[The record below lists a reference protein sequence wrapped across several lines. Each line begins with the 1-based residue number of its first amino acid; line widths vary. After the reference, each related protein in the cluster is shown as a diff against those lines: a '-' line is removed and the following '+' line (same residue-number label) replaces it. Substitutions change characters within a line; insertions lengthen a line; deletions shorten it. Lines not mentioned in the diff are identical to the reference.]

1 MEAKMTL
8 FGKTSFLL
16 IAFGSFVVFFILTL
30 IVRHGVTQQLDTL
43 VLHSLNS
50 IKSSKLDDVFKWITW
65 AGSLW
70 VLIPLSVTIIG
81 LLYYFS
87 YPLMARVFGLG
98 FLGTVITTYL
108 IKYLV
113 ARERPQFFLPCDAI
127 PIDPSYPSAH
137 TAQIVAF
144 TILVWCVMLA
154 LSLDWK
160 WIVMIPLM
168 VAALLVAISRMYL
181 NVHFPTDVIGGFL
194 IAVSVTSLT
203 YYFAKGDP
211 LL

>member
-1 MEAKMTL
+1 MTL

-50 IKSSKLDDVFKWITW
+50 IKSSKLDDIFKWITW

-137 TAQIVAF
+137 TAQIIAF

>member
-1 MEAKMTL
+1 MTL

-50 IKSSKLDDVFKWITW
+50 IKSSKLDDIFKWITW

-203 YYFAKGDP
+203 HYFVKGDP

>member
-1 MEAKMTL
+1 MTL

>member
-1 MEAKMTL
+1 MTL

-50 IKSSKLDDVFKWITW
+50 IKSSKLDDIFKWITW